1 MGAGPR
7 PVDSFFDICIRFR
20 ICIFNTYVCISP
32 IFSCH
37 VRRVPLPRRPR
48 RGPEPAGGPDTHTS
62 WRRAAGP
69 THTQAG
75 GRLAGRTHTQACGR
89 QRAGHTHKHTHKHKH
104 TRNRLATGSG
114 PDGEALLGALYRRM
128 QGLARDT
135 HGEPP
140 SPQLSLSLSLSH
152 THTHT
157 PEGACADARSHGSRW
172 FAYPSRRRNVRV
184 AGGIYPSRRRNI
196 RGFTCGRGRAGTTT
210 AWRPQSCSILVEDGT
225 DLTCL
230 RPI

>member
-1 MGAGPR
+1 MLTF
-7 PVDSFFDICIRFR
+7 VSDLFFPAMF
-20 ICIFNTYVCISP
+20 VASP
-32 IFSCH
+32 C
-37 VRRVPLPRRPR
+37 
-48 RGPEPAGGPDTHTS
+48 PDGLD
-62 WRRAAGP
+62 AARS
-69 THTQAG
+69 
-75 GRLAGRTHTQACGR
+75 RLAGRTHTQAGGGQR
-89 QRAGHTHKHTHKHKH
+89 ARHTHKLAAGWRAGHTHK
-104 TRNRLATGSG
+104 LAAGSG
-114 PDGEALLGALYRRM
+114 PDTHTSTHTSTSTRGTGLRPAAGRTGRRCW
-128 QGLARDT
+128 GRCTGGCRGWPAT
-135 HGEPP
+135 PTASPP
-140 SPQLSLSLSLSH
+140 PPNSLSLSLSL
-152 THTHT
+152 THT